1 MNASKEP
8 RQNTI
13 ACSAENNRQLTGPYT
28 IPMISVQ
35 NDQSTSRPSPRI
47 FVFEPDDEV
56 RPLLKQNLQTWGYDV
71 TLAIDEAD
79 ALQRVEGGHDRFDLI
94 LLNQYNQSIE
104 HSIAIG
110 QQIRQHTVL
119 DSRAPIVI
127 LAERYGPD
135 LEGQDIQVGDNEYVS
150 YLEDGQQLKLILQ
163 RLCPVD

>member
-1 MNASKEP
+1 MTLS
-8 RQNTI
+8 
-13 ACSAENNRQLTGPYT
+13 
-28 IPMISVQ
+28 Q
-35 NDQSTSRPSPRI
+35 NDESTSRPSRRI

-56 RPLLKQNLQTWGYDV
+56 RPLLKQNLQAWGYQV

-79 ALQRVEGGHDRFDLI
+79 ALQRVQGGRDRFDLI

-135 LEGQDIQVGDNEYVS
+135 LEGQDMQVGDNEYVS
-150 YLEDGQQLKLILQ
+150 YLEDGQQLRLMLQ
-163 RLCPVD
+163 RLCPV